1 MPFSTTYTS
10 EPAHTCNHCGDACD
24 GSILNTQKQAFCC
37 QGCESVY
44 QLLNDNNMCDFYRMR
59 EGAVSKPGTID
70 EARFDHLNDLD
81 SQRRLIRKLAVAGF
95 AFGNVMLLSFHEYL
109 STGGLDEPMLQA
121 TIHTLSILISTP
133 VLGYIGLA
141 ICSRLGCDF
150 SNDLHPARLGLRH
163 SVFESKYRHFLPTG
177 SCGTC
182 LPLSQQSGKH
192 EVLLSR
198 KWHRARLKIY

>member
-1 MPFSTTYTS
+1 LLEQLYRFEASIVESKIDFSRKEISITVRKPGMSLKGLVMMLHELGYG
-10 EPAHTCNHCGDACD
+10 PDLNHKLGH
-24 GSILNTQKQAFCC
+24 KQA
-37 QGCESVY
+37 
-44 QLLNDNNMCDFYRMR
+44 
-59 EGAVSKPGTID
+59 ID
-70 EARFDHLNDLD
+70 PEKK
-81 SQRRLIRKLAVAGF
+81 QLIRKLAVAGF

-182 LPLSQQSGKH
+182 LSLSQQSDKH
-192 EVLLSR
+192 ETLFAR
-198 KWHRARLKIY
+198 KLHR